1 MKSLAVLV
9 KNLEISTST
18 TIFRKDL
25 LEFCKCITSLLDL

>member
-9 KNLEISTST
+9 KNLEIST

-25 LEFCKCITSLLDL
+25 LEFCKCIASLLDI